1 MAKKFFQLPRLVQ
14 IILLILPIVGW
25 IVELV
30 IRWSAVLE
38 KFTLLNLIAALVY
51 TSLILSG
58 LFFSNIYSLP
68 KLNYIFKKEINN
80 NALVD

>member
-38 KFTLLNLIAALVY
+38 KFTLLNLVAVLVY
-51 TSLILSG
+51 TFLGWGIVLQIVDIIWIILFKH
-58 LFFSNIYSLP
+58 LFLT
-68 KLNYIFKKEINN
+68 K
-80 NALVD
+80 A